1 MNRGVFRLDS
11 KGVAKLL
18 LEIKAVTL
26 NFEKPYRYVS
36 GILSPIYCDN
46 RIIIYHPDARE
57 KIEAA
62 FAELIEKNNIEFEVI
77 AGVATGAIAHGSFLA
92 KRFNKPMVYI
102 RSEAKEHGKQNRI
115 EGASDEELKGKKV
128 LVVEDLIS
136 TGGSSISAV
145 EAVKQTGAVV
155 VGCVAIFTYE
165 MEKAKNAF
173 ANAGCN
179 LITLSNFST
188 LVNVAADES
197 YLKPEEKDRVLE
209 WSRDSAGWGKKMGF
223 E

>member
-1 MNRGVFRLDS
+1 MDS
-11 KGVAKLL
+11 KEVAKVLL
-18 LEIKAVTL
+18 DIKAVTL
-26 NFEKPYRYVS
+26 NFETPYRFVS

-57 KIEAA
+57 KIEAG
-62 FAELIEKNNIEFEVI
+62 FAELIEANNIEFEVI

-92 KRFNKPMVYI
+92 KRFNKPMVYV

-115 EGASDEELKGKKV
+115 EGASADELKGKTV

-136 TGGSSISAV
+136 TGGSSVSAV
-145 EAVKQTGAVV
+145 NAVKETGAVV

-173 ANAGCN
+173 ANAECN

-188 LVNVAADES
+188 LVGVAADEG
-197 YLKPEEKDRVLE
+197 YIRPEEKEKVLE
-209 WSRDSAGWGKKMGF
+209 WSKDPAGWGKKMGF